1 MYDLDLWK
9 RKKKELNLTLQE
21 IANKTQIS
29 ISTIKDIFRGAT
41 YAPRIDTVQ
50 AIEKALGIT
59 DNGVWTAEDYAD
71 GDIFD
76 TKKISVTPIEDE
88 LLYKFKEIGNSV
100 GENGQTLLLQFAD
113 IVLEVLKK

>member
-9 RKKKELNLTLQE
+9 KKKKELNLTLQE
-21 IANKTQIS
+21 ISDKTQIS

-59 DNGVWTAEDYAD
+59 DSGLWTAEDYSD
-71 GDIFD
+71 GDIFSL
-76 TKKISVTPIEDE
+76 KKIRVTPIEDE
-88 LLYKFKEIGNSV
+88 LLYKFKEIGNCV
-100 GENGQTLLLQFAD
+100 GEKGQALLLEFAD
-113 IVLEVLKK
+113 IILNVLKK